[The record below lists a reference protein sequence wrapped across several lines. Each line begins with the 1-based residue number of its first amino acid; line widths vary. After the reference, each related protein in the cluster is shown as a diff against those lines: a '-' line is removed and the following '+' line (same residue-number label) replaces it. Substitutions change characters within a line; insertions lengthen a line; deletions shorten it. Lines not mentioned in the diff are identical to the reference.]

1 DQGPIVVMIENHRS
15 QLLWKLFMQDK
26 DVQNG
31 LTKLGFSFF

>member
-1 DQGPIVVMIENHRS
+1 MIENHRS

-31 LTKLGFSFF
+31 LTKLGFKFF